1 MPRDRAKWA
10 KGQIKRW
17 AQSGEKMQLQDR
29 EEAIDGEPRKVAYHP
44 RHFGTI
50 GHDSAADV
58 GNTVIVEFAIS
69 HTGNLRIVTDGEIS
83 I

>member
-1 MPRDRAKWA
+1 M
-10 KGQIKRW
+10 KRW
-17 AQSGEKMQLQDR
+17 AQSGEKIQLQVR

-44 RHFGTI
+44 DGARFGTI

-69 HTGNLRIVTDGEIS
+69 HDSQIPSVTDYE
-83 I
+83 